1 MPIRFPLPL
10 LLALA
15 ATPLAAQ
22 VPAVA
27 PEQLSLLEAIALG
40 RQQGIAATLANVNAR
55 VAGTRVGQRRADILP
70 QISGALGVA
79 PQTRNLDEIGIPVA
93 SGVTDPFT
101 IYSAQLRASQV
112 IFDASAFTRLKSSS
126 DSAQAAGL
134 DARNAGELA
143 AAAAAGLAYLRARA
157 AEETVHA
164 READSALAANLL
176 DQARKLHEAGVT
188 PVIDLTR
195 NEVNSAAVQIQLL
208 VARNQRDRARLDLM
222 RALNLPLSASPVLVD
237 SLGTPAVDVPTVPAE
252 AVVYALEHRS
262 DVQAERERTD
272 AVTQGRRAVGY
283 ENLTSFGFS
292 GLWPTSGQETDD
304 LDYSYQLQFGLQ
316 VPILDGFRRQRRYA
330 EQSLRLDAQQVRQ
343 RDVEQQAEQETR
355 QSLLDLASA
364 SDGVRIATDRLRLAG
379 LEFSQADERF
389 RAGVA
394 GSVETTQA
402 QQAVVNARDALIQS
416 RAAYGISRI
425 NLYRSLGV
433 LERLQ

>member
-1 MPIRFPLPL
+1 MTLRFTLPL
-10 LLALA
+10 LLALVA
-15 ATPLAAQ
+15 PPLAAQ
-22 VPAVA
+22 APTVV

-40 RQQGIAATLANVNAR
+40 RQQAVAATLANVNAR
-55 VAGTRVGQRRADILP
+55 VARTRVGQRRADILP

-143 AAAAAGLAYLRARA
+143 AAAAGLAYLRAQA

-176 DQARKLHEAGVT
+176 DQARQLHEAGVT

-252 AVVYALEHRS
+252 AVAYALEHRS

-283 ENLTSFGFS
+283 ENLPSLGFS
-292 GLWPTSGQETDD
+292 GLWQTSGQETDD

-343 RDVEQQAEQETR
+343 RDVEQQTEQETR

-364 SDGVRIATDRLRLAG
+364 SDGVRIATDRLRLAE

-433 LERLQ
+433 LERLK

>member
-1 MPIRFPLPL
+1 MTLRFTLPL
-10 LLALA
+10 LLALVA
-15 ATPLAAQ
+15 PPLAAQ
-22 VPAVA
+22 APTVV

-40 RQQGIAATLANVNAR
+40 RQQAVAATLANVNAR
-55 VAGTRVGQRRADILP
+55 VARTRVGQRRADILP

-143 AAAAAGLAYLRARA
+143 AAAAGLAYLRAQA

-176 DQARKLHEAGVT
+176 DQARQLHEAGVT

-252 AVVYALEHRS
+252 AVAYALEHRS
-262 DVQAERERTD
+262 DVQAERGRTD

-283 ENLTSFGFS
+283 ENLPSLGFS
-292 GLWPTSGQETDD
+292 GLWQTSGQETDD

-364 SDGVRIATDRLRLAG
+364 SDGVRIATDRLRLAE

>member
-1 MPIRFPLPL
+1 MTLRFALPL
-10 LLALA
+10 LLALVA
-15 ATPLAAQ
+15 PPLAAQ
-22 VPAVA
+22 APAVV
-27 PEQLSLLEAIALG
+27 PGRLSLLEAIALG

-134 DARNAGELA
+134 DARNAGEL

-283 ENLTSFGFS
+283 ENLPSFGFS

-425 NLYRSLGV
+425 SLYRSLGV

>member
-1 MPIRFPLPL
+1 MTLRFALPL
-10 LLALA
+10 LLALVA
-15 ATPLAAQ
+15 PPLAAQ
-22 VPAVA
+22 APAVV
-27 PEQLSLLEAIALG
+27 PERLSLLEAIALG

-143 AAAAAGLAYLRARA
+143 AAAGLAYLRAQA

-283 ENLTSFGFS
+283 ENLPSFGFS
-292 GLWPTSGQETDD
+292 GLWQTSGQETDD

-425 NLYRSLGV
+425 SLYRSLGV
-433 LERLQ
+433 LGRLQ